1 MWYINAIALHAYV
14 NYILTCSYTGVHRVR
29 EPMTVAPTTLEV
41 VAERQDGD
49 HDVKKRLYHITHI
62 FSYM

>member
-1 MWYINAIALHAYV
+1 MWYSNAIALHAYV
-14 NYILTCSYTGVHRVR
+14 NHILSCSYTGVHRVR

-41 VAERQDGD
+41 MPARQDGD

-62 FSYM
+62 FNCM